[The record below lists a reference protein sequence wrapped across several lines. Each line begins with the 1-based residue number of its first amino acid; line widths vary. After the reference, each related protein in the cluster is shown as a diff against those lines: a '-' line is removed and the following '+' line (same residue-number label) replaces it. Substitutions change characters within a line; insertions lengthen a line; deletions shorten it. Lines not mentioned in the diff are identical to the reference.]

1 MAAAKKSGKKSKA
14 KKKSPKRQRKNS
26 VTVVLLTL
34 NGISTI
40 EAVIRGLLNQA
51 AQIEQ
56 ILVVDSSSTDGTVE
70 KIWDVLRA
78 AGKERLLHLIRIPRS
93 EFHHARTRD
102 FALSRCRTRFAALL
116 VQDAIPAN
124 ASWLEGLLAPF
135 DYSPHIAA
143 SCSRILP
150 YSKTHL
156 LAQRD
161 VLADPSASREPR
173 VFTRDDT
180 ESKGGRIWYQH
191 VSACVRVSAWKQL
204 SFSAAY
210 EAGLQGK
217 GDFLPGFGEDRIWA
231 KAICGQGRAIAFS
244 PRSVVLHTHDYSLL
258 GVFSR
263 ERQDLRLR
271 ARQGFPGRKHLLSA
285 VPHVL
290 AGTARDARFLLS
302 VDAERKKRVRALA
315 RSIPYRLAQAFGQWL
330 GTREGLR

>member
-1 MAAAKKSGKKSKA
+1 MKGTDKGQA
-14 KKKSPKRQRKNS
+14 KKKFQQRQRKNS

-34 NGISTI
+34 NGASTI
-40 EAVIRGLLNQA
+40 EAVVRGLLDQA

-70 KIWDVLRA
+70 KIWEVLKA
-78 AGKERLLHLIRIPRS
+78 AGKERLLRLIRIPQA

-102 FALSRCRTRFAALL
+102 FALSECRTRFAVLL

-124 ASWLEGLLAPF
+124 PEWLDGLLAPF

-150 YSKTHL
+150 YSGAHL

-173 VFTRDDT
+173 VFTRDNA

-191 VSACVRVSAWKQL
+191 VSACVRVSAWRKL

-210 EAGLQGK
+210 ESALQGK
-217 GDFLPGFGEDRIWA
+217 ADFLPGFGEDRAWA
-231 KAICGQGRAIAFS
+231 KAMCERGKAIAFS
-244 PRSVVLHTHDYSLL
+244 PHSVVLHTHDYSLL

-271 ARQGFPGRKHLLSA
+271 SRQGFPGRRTLFSSL
-285 VPHVL
+285 PHAL
-290 AGTARDARFLLS
+290 TSTARDARFLLS
-302 VDAERKKRVRALA
+302 VDASAGKRLRALA
-315 RSIPYRLAQAFGQWL
+315 RSVPYRLAQAFGQWL
-330 GTREGLR
+330 GTREGSR